1 MDGQP
6 GGGGESK
13 SSMVV
18 EMNQLAEKMSLPKVN
33 SFRPFLLYTASFFSL
48 RWNLDSLK
56 STANLTFGLHNSYE
70 KVVLYIIRVI
80 ED

>member
-48 RWNLDSLK
+48 LWNLQIL
-56 STANLTFGLHNSYE
+56 
-70 KVVLYIIRVI
+70 
-80 ED
+80 